1 MEKILEKSAINLRV
15 THGFVSCFSGDNWH
29 LRKTNWCGEAGEML
43 NDLEATLDQ
52 YQLRNGDH
60 LLLME
65 GKVPPKVVTILSNE
79 KKEKKSKTD
88 SES

>member
-1 MEKILEKSAINLRV
+1 MC
-15 THGFVSCFSGDNWH
+15 FVGDNWH

-79 KKEKKSKTD
+79 K
-88 SES
+88 